1 MALSNAPTI
10 RWIERTPAL
19 HEARATLRDGHD
31 VYVGYVATDPGMG
44 LGDDV
49 WRGYVGVG
57 FGPVGVGPRDVMRRV
72 VEEHAVE
79 ALESGH
85 GEREAADDAS

>member
-1 MALSNAPTI
+1 
-10 RWIERTPAL
+10 
-19 HEARATLRDGHD
+19 
-31 VYVGYVATDPGMG
+31 
-44 LGDDV
+44 V